1 MITLPNKPGLVDFL
15 RAQGW
20 TLRIRGDQCIGLNP
34 SGLEDDAALQLLVNA
49 YDGLAF
55 LKAARIAAIK
65 LDGLSH
71 VRAVFP
77 SIASFD
83 DLKLVSSIIQS
94 ILPAARSLTPDM
106 TKAAAIFNAGQA
118 AIAAVNAAAT
128 AQDVAA
134 VVPAW
139 PA

>member
-1 MITLPNKPGLVDFL
+1 MITLPNKLGLVDFL

-20 TLRIRGDQCIGLNP
+20 TLRVRGDQCIGLNP
-34 SGLEDDAALQLLVNA
+34 SGLEDDAALTALVA
-49 YDGLAF
+49 SYSELAAIKAARVAAIRLDGLA
-55 LKAARIAAIK
+55 R
-65 LDGLSH
+65 

-106 TKAAAIFNAGQA
+106 TKAAAIFSVGQA